1 MSWRRLAIGLLIL
14 GGVSC
19 GPVKSTAVI
28 LDAEGACRQ
37 AEVEHAGEVKEA
49 SYYYHSATQ
58 YLEKAKEEQGYAD
71 YDAAIDFGTRAKEL
85 AEKARSIAAAKPR
98 KTP

>member
-1 MSWRRLAIGLLIL
+1 MQPRKRETLGLR
-14 GGVSC
+14 
-19 GPVKSTAVI
+19 
-28 LDAEGACRQ
+28 GACRQ
-37 AEVEHAGEVKEA
+37 AEVEHAGEVKQA
-49 SYYYHSATQ
+49 SYYYVSAIE
-58 YLEKAKEEQGYAD
+58 YLAKAKEEQGYAD